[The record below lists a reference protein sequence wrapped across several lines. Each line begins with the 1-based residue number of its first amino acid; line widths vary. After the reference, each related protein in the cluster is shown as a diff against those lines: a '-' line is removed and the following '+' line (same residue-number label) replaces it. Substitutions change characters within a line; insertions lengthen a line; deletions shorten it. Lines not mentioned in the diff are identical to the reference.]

1 MDRLALYLHVALL
14 ACVLFAAWR
23 LWALER
29 QVERSRREAAQ
40 ARSEASQGRRAAG
53 TAPPVRAYAVEIRAK
68 AARSAVR
75 VLSAREAGAQVS
87 TAVPLVMARSPMSL
101 ALTDDVASGAV
112 RYLVADSTVFRA
124 APLNAYSRRPSEK
137 GFVSEPTDSVV
148 WLFPVPREQAGS
160 FPFPGVKTAASLSLS
175 ADGRGLARAFVV
187 GA

>member
-53 TAPPVRAYAVEIRAK
+53 TAPPVKVYAVEIRAE
-68 AARSAVR
+68 AAASAVR
-75 VLSAREAGAQVS
+75 VLPAKEPGAQVS

-101 ALTDDVASGAV
+101 ALADDVASGAV

-124 APLNAYSRRPSEK
+124 APFGAFTQRPSEK
-137 GFVSEPTDSVV
+137 AFASEPADAVV
-148 WLFPVPREQAGS
+148 WLVPVPNEQAGS
-160 FPFPGVKTAASLSLS
+160 FPFPGVKTAASLALN